1 MNTNSPHALTMCR
14 ITRWFCAAC
23 NKLLY
28 DPRPRKDYCDRDR
41 PHNPIRIIEVHNSFC
56 MDNPECR
63 LRGFNR
69 GLLTDYDLDLEDD
82 GGRVARVNSRSPF
95 PPSPRRD
102 GPLPDQEY
110 DELQPAE
117 PSPYGRAGYSP
128 SPGRGGYDLVPPHE
142 PSGAYAGSKPAYG
155 GQGGGL
161 IERGEPSGG
170 YGGYQPAYGG
180 QGRGLIE
187 PGEPS
192 GGFGMLLPGYASGD
206 GQQRWTDD
214 DDDTLVWL
222 KCRMEWNDR
231 DIVEYMGPNF
241 TNSRVSKHYFTVL
254 NLPPGNAAR
263 ACERLERLGELPVGL
278 RRLREPRYQWAK
290 NVDYTLSVLR

>member
-1 MNTNSPHALTMCR
+1 M
-14 ITRWFCAAC
+14 
-23 NKLLY
+23 
-28 DPRPRKDYCDRDR
+28 
-41 PHNPIRIIEVHNSFC
+41 
-56 MDNPECR
+56 
-63 LRGFNR
+63 
-69 GLLTDYDLDLEDD
+69 LTDYDLDLEDD

-161 IERGEPSGG
+161 IERGEPNGG

-192 GGFGMLLPGYASGD
+192 GGHGGYQPGYGGQGRGLLAPGESLGEYGGYQPGYGGQGRGLVEPGEPTGGFGMLLLGYASGD

-231 DIVEYMGPNF
+231 DIVEYMGPDF
-241 TNSRVSKHYFTVL
+241 TNSRVSNHYFTVL